1 MVKSINDRFSL
12 DNQAENHHTRS
23 FTMVKSTNDRFS
35 LDDQAEIKQDK
46 TGIKQPDPGQI
57 AGRRADPAGVL
68 PPPPHAPTPAHP
80 HTRSCTRIDFNT
92 PRLSS
97 FGKKIFCRLHGLSF

>member
-1 MVKSINDRFSL
+1 
-12 DNQAENHHTRS
+12 
-23 FTMVKSTNDRFS
+23 MVKSTNDRFS
-35 LDDQAEIKQDK
+35 LDDQAGSNRNK
-46 TGIKQPDPGQI
+46 TGQNRDQAENPGQI

-92 PRLSS
+92 PRLPSY
-97 FGKKIFCRLHGLSF
+97 G